1 MLILSFR
8 LEKTN
13 PDTVEKPI
21 RFLVRAILQQ
31 PKLIPRDR
39 VNAIIALYV
48 TSIESR
54 LDGPIPDK
62 TYRRP

>member
-31 PKLIPRDR
+31 PKLLPRDR
-39 VNAIIALYV
+39 VNAIIALHV

-62 TYRRP
+62 T

>member
-8 LEKTN
+8 LEKID
-13 PDTVEKPI
+13 PDTVDKPI
-21 RFLVRAILQQ
+21 RFIVRAIQQQ

-39 VNAIIALYV
+39 VNAIIAFHV
-48 TSIESR
+48 TSTESR

-62 TYRRP
+62 A